1 MSPTWMDRFY
11 ARIERWFDPG
21 SSQRNGSSSGVS
33 AEKGP
38 EFREALFLTPSP
50 RWSRLLLWTLSG
62 GTLGLLIWACV
73 ARMDETIV
81 LPGQL
86 ERVRS
91 ELLIRSPDDG
101 FLQSDLV
108 STHQQVAKND
118 VLFILSSADL
128 DLKVRALQQRLHN
141 LRNQRLSTSNTLK
154 LRRDQLTR
162 KIALHR
168 DLLQR
173 MQRLQTQGA
182 IQEFQ
187 VLEKKAALSDA
198 ISDRE
203 SLSEELSRS
212 ELAIDLQIS
221 DAMSSLKQLEQSQR
235 RFTIR
240 APEGGQINTAA
251 IKSTGDRIQAGET
264 LATLIP
270 KEQLIAVA
278 QAPSRL
284 SAALQAGNRAAISI
298 DAFPS
303 QDYGTLE
310 ATLLSISPTTS
321 SVGSEKN
328 AERAYS
334 VRLAISPNQDNQR
347 LKLSALQ
354 PGMAISTRIHLR
366 DRRVISLVFDFLDRS
381 VAPLGEKR

>member
-1 MSPTWMDRFY
+1 MSPTWIQNFY
-11 ARIERWFDPG
+11 SRIERLFDDG
-21 SSQRNGSSSGVS
+21 SVQRDASNSSTS
-33 AEKGP
+33 AGQTP
-38 EFREALFLTPSP
+38 ELREALFLTPSP

-91 ELLIRSPDDG
+91 ELSIRSPDDG
-101 FLQSDLV
+101 FLESDLV

-118 VLFILSSADL
+118 VLFVLSSADL
-128 DLKVRALQQRLHN
+128 DLKVRALEQRLRN
-141 LRNQRLSTSNTLK
+141 LRHQRLSTSNTLR
-154 LRRDQLTR
+154 LRRDQLNR

-173 MQRLQTQGA
+173 MLRLQAQGA

-187 VLEKKAALSDA
+187 VLEKQAALSDA

-221 DAMSSLKQLEQSQR
+221 DATSSLKQLEQSQR

-240 APEGGQINTAA
+240 APEAGQINTAA
-251 IKSTGDRIQAGET
+251 LKSTGDRIQAGET
-264 LATLIP
+264 LATIIP

-284 SAALQAGNRAAISI
+284 SAALQAGNRASISI

-310 ATLLSISPTTS
+310 ATLLSISPTTA
-321 SVGSEKN
+321 SVGAEKS
-328 AERAYS
+328 AERAYT
-334 VRLAISPNQDNQR
+334 VRLAISPRQDNQR
-347 LKLSALQ
+347 LNLNALQ
-354 PGMAISTRIHLR
+354 PGMSISTRIHLR
-366 DRRVISLVFDFLDRS
+366 DRRVIALVFDFLDRS